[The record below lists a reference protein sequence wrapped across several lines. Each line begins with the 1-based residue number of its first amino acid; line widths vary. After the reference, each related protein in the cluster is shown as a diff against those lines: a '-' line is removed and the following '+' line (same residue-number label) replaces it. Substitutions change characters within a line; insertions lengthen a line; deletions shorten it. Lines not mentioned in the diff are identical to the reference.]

1 MNVIQAIVLGI
12 VQGITEFFPISS
24 SGHLAILQHIFGMR
38 KDMVA
43 FDVFLHFGTLV
54 AILIMLRK
62 DIINMFFGDK
72 QMLKYILIACVPT
85 FIIGILF
92 KDSIETLFANVR
104 LVGYALMGTGVFLL
118 FASLVAFRRKKANNN
133 RPPDMI
139 SSILIGIAQGVAVV
153 PGISRSGSTIG
164 TALISGLE
172 ADAALRFSFLL
183 AVPAILGANLLKA
196 GHIYGNLVSVETVP
210 YVAGFIAAMAAGL
223 VAIKALFGILRKN
236 LFFIFSIYCIAAGL
250 AVILLIK

>member
-1 MNVIQAIVLGI
+1 
-12 VQGITEFFPISS
+12 
-24 SGHLAILQHIFGMR
+24 
-38 KDMVA
+38 
-43 FDVFLHFGTLV
+43 
-54 AILIMLRK
+54 
-62 DIINMFFGDK
+62 
-72 QMLKYILIACVPT
+72 
-85 FIIGILF
+85 
-92 KDSIETLFANVR
+92 
-104 LVGYALMGTGVFLL
+104 MGTGVFLL
-118 FASLVAFRRKKANNN
+118 FASLEAFRRKKANNN

-236 LFFIFSIYCIAAGL
+236 LFFIFGIYCIAAGL